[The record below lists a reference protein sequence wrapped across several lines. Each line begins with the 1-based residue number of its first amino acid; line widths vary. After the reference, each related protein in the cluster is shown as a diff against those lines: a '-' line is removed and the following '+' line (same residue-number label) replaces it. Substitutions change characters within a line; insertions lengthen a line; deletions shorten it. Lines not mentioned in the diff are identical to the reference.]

1 MKDQQMNNIGTQ
13 EEVNNAT
20 RWQEN
25 AQQDGNNVPSPG
37 KNEGVGTN
45 DKPLTTEGFHTLL
58 AANTFKL
65 SKLRVAYATEITDL
79 QQEYDNTLDR
89 ILEKKHQANFE
100 LREARDEFEKAKEEY
115 EQTLRD
121 LERERNEAGQA
132 YNKGKAEAK
141 NCWSVDN
148 ETIQSERHNLFER
161 FRKSGGVLSQGTE
174 GLLHPSWTRE
184 KKGGMSDEE
193 K

>member
-20 RWQEN
+20 PWQEN

-37 KNEGVGTN
+37 KNESVGTN

-65 SKLRVAYATEITDL
+65 SKLRTAYATEIADL
-79 QQEYDNTLDR
+79 RKEYDDTLDG
-89 ILEKKHQANFE
+89 ILDREHLANFE
-100 LREARDEFEKAKEEY
+100 LREVRDEYEKAKEEY

-121 LERERNEAGQA
+121 LKRQRNEAGQA

-141 NCWSVDN
+141 NRWSVDN

-161 FRKSGGVLSQGTE
+161 FRKSGGVLPQGTE
-174 GLLHPSWTRE
+174 GLLYPSWARE
-184 KKGGMSDEE
+184 KKGGMSDE
-193 K
+193 

>member
-20 RWQEN
+20 PWQEN

-37 KNEGVGTN
+37 KNESVGTN
-45 DKPLTTEGFHTLL
+45 DKPLTTDGFHTLL

-65 SKLRVAYATEITDL
+65 SKLRAAYATEIADL
-79 QQEYDNTLDR
+79 QKEYDDTLDG
-89 ILEKKHQANFE
+89 ILDREHLANFE
-100 LREARDEFEKAKEEY
+100 LREVRDEYEKAKEEY
-115 EQTLRD
+115 EQTLRE
-121 LERERNEAGQA
+121 LKRQCNEAGQA

-141 NCWSVDN
+141 NRWSVDN

-161 FRKSGGVLSQGTE
+161 FRKSGGVLPQGTE
-174 GLLHPSWTRE
+174 GLLHPSWARE
-184 KKGGMSDEE
+184 KKGGMSDE
-193 K
+193 

>member
-65 SKLRVAYATEITDL
+65 SKLRTAYATEIADL

-89 ILEKKHQANFE
+89 ILEKEHQANFE

-115 EQTLRD
+115 EQTLRE
-121 LERERNEAGQA
+121 LKRQRNEAGQA

-141 NCWSVDN
+141 NRWTVDN

-184 KKGGMSDEE
+184 KKGGMSDE
-193 K
+193 

>member
-20 RWQEN
+20 PWQEN

-45 DKPLTTEGFHTLL
+45 DKPLTTEAFHTLL
-58 AANTFKL
+58 AANTLKL
-65 SKLRVAYATEITDL
+65 SKLRAAYATEITDL
-79 QQEYDNTLDR
+79 QQEYDNTLDT
-89 ILEKKHQANFE
+89 ILEKEHQANFE
-100 LREARDEFEKAKEEY
+100 LREARDEFEKAKEDY

-121 LERERNEAGQA
+121 LKRERNEARQT

-141 NCWSVDN
+141 NRWSVDN

-184 KKGGMSDEE
+184 KKGGMSDE
-193 K
+193 

>member
-20 RWQEN
+20 PWQEN

-37 KNEGVGTN
+37 KNESVGTN

-65 SKLRVAYATEITDL
+65 SKLRTAYATEIADL
-79 QQEYDNTLDR
+79 QKEYDNTLDR
-89 ILEKKHQANFE
+89 ILEKEHQANFE

-121 LERERNEAGQA
+121 LKRERNEAGQA

-184 KKGGMSDEE
+184 KKGGMSDE
-193 K
+193 

>member
-1 MKDQQMNNIGTQ
+1 MKDQQTNNIGTQ

-20 RWQEN
+20 PWQEN
-25 AQQDGNNVPSPG
+25 AQQDGNNMPSPG
-37 KNEGVGTN
+37 KNESVGTN
-45 DKPLTTEGFHTLL
+45 DKPLTTDGFHTLL

-65 SKLRVAYATEITDL
+65 SKLRAAYATEIADL
-79 QQEYDNTLDR
+79 QQEYDDTLDG
-89 ILEKKHQANFE
+89 ILDREHLANFE
-100 LREARDEFEKAKEEY
+100 LREARDEFEKAEEEY

-121 LERERNEAGQA
+121 LKRQRNEAGQT

-141 NCWSVDN
+141 SRWSVDN
-148 ETIQSERHNLFER
+148 EAIQSERHNIFER
-161 FRKSGGVLSQGTE
+161 FRKSGEVLSQGTE

>member
-20 RWQEN
+20 PWQEN

-37 KNEGVGTN
+37 KNESVGTN

-89 ILEKKHQANFE
+89 ILEKEHQANFE

-121 LERERNEAGQA
+121 LKRQRNEAGQA

-141 NCWSVDN
+141 NRWSVDN

-161 FRKSGGVLSQGTE
+161 FRKSGGVLPQGTE
-174 GLLHPSWTRE
+174 GLLHPSWARE
-184 KKGGMSDEE
+184 KKGGMSDE
-193 K
+193 

>member
-20 RWQEN
+20 PWQEN

-89 ILEKKHQANFE
+89 ILEKEHQANFE

-121 LERERNEAGQA
+121 LKRERNEAGQA

-184 KKGGMSDEE
+184 KKGGMSDE
-193 K
+193 

>member
-20 RWQEN
+20 PWQEN

-65 SKLRVAYATEITDL
+65 SKLRTAYATEIADL
-79 QQEYDNTLDR
+79 QKEYDDTLDG
-89 ILEKKHQANFE
+89 ILDREHLANFE
-100 LREARDEFEKAKEEY
+100 LREVRDEYEKAKEEY

-121 LERERNEAGQA
+121 LKRQRNEAGQA

-141 NCWSVDN
+141 NRWTVDN

-161 FRKSGGVLSQGTE
+161 FRKSGRGTPARNRRTPAPKL
-174 GLLHPSWTRE
+174 GQRE
-184 KKGGMSDEE
+184 ERRNE
-193 K
+193 R

>member
-20 RWQEN
+20 PWQEN
-25 AQQDGNNVPSPG
+25 AQQDGNNMPSPG

-45 DKPLTTEGFHTLL
+45 DKPLTTEAFHTLL

-65 SKLRVAYATEITDL
+65 SKLRAAYATEITDL
-79 QQEYDNTLDR
+79 QQEYDDTLDA
-89 ILEKKHQANFE
+89 ILEKEHQANFE
-100 LREARDEFEKAKEEY
+100 LREARDEFEKAKEDY

-121 LERERNEAGQA
+121 LKRERNEAGQT

-141 NCWSVDN
+141 NRWTVDN

-161 FRKSGGVLSQGTE
+161 FRKSGGGT
-174 GLLHPSWTRE
+174 LARNRRTPAPKLDQRE
-184 KKGGMSDEE
+184 ERRNE
-193 K
+193 R

>member
-65 SKLRVAYATEITDL
+65 SKLRTAYATEIADL

-89 ILEKKHQANFE
+89 ILEKEHQANFE

-121 LERERNEAGQA
+121 LKRERNEAGQA

-184 KKGGMSDEE
+184 KKGGMSDE
-193 K
+193 

>member
-20 RWQEN
+20 PWQEN

-65 SKLRVAYATEITDL
+65 SQARRVYATEISDL
-79 QQEYDNTLDR
+79 KKEYDDTLDG
-89 ILEKKHQANFE
+89 ILDREHLANFE
-100 LREARDEFEKAKEEY
+100 LREVRDEYEKAKEEY

-121 LERERNEAGQA
+121 LKRQRNEAGQA

-141 NCWSVDN
+141 NRWSVDN

-161 FRKSGGVLSQGTE
+161 FRKSGGVLPQGTE

-184 KKGGMSDEE
+184 KKGGMSDE
-193 K
+193 